1 MSLADKPVYPVHNDE
16 GACSLID
23 YNNEKKLQSGITYKQ
38 WLVGMLASNP
48 NLIITFRGNDDRY
61 YPDIKISAEM
71 IEVQADELIKRLEKH

>member
-38 WLVGMLASNP
+38 WLVGMLASSGDMLKAESGELLYNP
-48 NLIITFRGNDDRY
+48 NSIARNIIQ
-61 YPDIKISAEM
+61 
-71 IEVQADELIKRLEKH
+71 QADAIIKELEKQ

>member
-38 WLVGMLASNP
+38 WLVGMLASNGDMLKAESGELLYNP
-48 NLIITFRGNDDRY
+48 NSIARNIIQ
-61 YPDIKISAEM
+61 
-71 IEVQADELIKRLEKH
+71 QADAIIKELEKQ